1 MQLAIKES
9 LLFYS
14 TSDKFQW
21 IITNEPNIL
30 RCKLMLNFSILVKTE
45 TQAAISAT
53 VTEIFPILKQVIC
66 TLLLIFC
73 FIFYIFL
80 CKKLSI
86 VDYQCKLNCNL
97 VQIFLKI
104 GNVQI
109 KRMFTV
115 LEKYVY
121 SFFFYV
127 TMIMVQV

>member
-45 TQAAISAT
+45 TQAAVSAA
-53 VTEIFPILKQVIC
+53 VTEMFPILKQVIC

-86 VDYQCKLNCNL
+86 VDY
-97 VQIFLKI
+97 
-104 GNVQI
+104 
-109 KRMFTV
+109 
-115 LEKYVY
+115 
-121 SFFFYV
+121 
-127 TMIMVQV
+127 